1 MCVLGVNP
9 GEGQKQKGYRS
20 GERGRHKADPV
31 ITEVVLV
38 VRLTL
43 NPHTQHRRMRHPGV
57 ATAQVRNT
65 ILTVVLV
72 RVAIP
77 RTPRLLFQDV

>member
-9 GEGQKQKGYRS
+9 GEGQKQKGYRA

-31 ITEVVLV
+31 ITDLGLV

-43 NPHTQHRRMRHPGV
+43 NPHTQHRRMRHPGSSQNLSS
-57 ATAQVRNT
+57 APPASTRLIKLIFSPKLTAQ
-65 ILTVVLV
+65 
-72 RVAIP
+72 
-77 RTPRLLFQDV
+77 